1 MPRRQFIASP
11 PEGGL
16 PPQPSAPPALGG
28 GTTTVTAVQQ
38 PSIVAAPMAGRV
50 VAAPRRT
57 DMTDAGFQL
66 GGLAVRPAQFEAAP
80 TPAAAAQ
87 MAPPPP
93 PVFQPR
99 EYVPGLYMPQDRGG
113 YSEAQ
118 GAAFADQARQGSWH
132 ESQRQMEAARAAND
146 RQRSYDMQAST
157 PRMAD
162 MVQARRQALQAFQRN
177 SPPNVGS
184 QSEMARPQ
192 PTMTSAGPQRSSLF
206 GNGSGKAA
214 QVPTAG
220 DKQRKI
226 KSLGG
231 AVSAFGGK

>member
-1 MPRRQFIASP
+1 MASP
-11 PEGGL
+11 FTVPPYEGGL

-28 GTTTVTAVQQ
+28 GTTTVTAVRQ

-50 VAAPRRT
+50 IAAPKRT
-57 DMTDAGFQL
+57 DVTDAGFQL
-66 GGLAVRPAQFEAAP
+66 GGLATRPAQFEAAP

-87 MAPPPP
+87 MAPPP

-146 RQRSYDMQAST
+146 RQRAYDRQAST
-157 PRMAD
+157 PRMAET
-162 MVQARRQALQAFQRN
+162 VQARRQALQAFQRN
-177 SPPNVGS
+177 NPPNVGS

-192 PTMTSAGPQRSSLF
+192 PTLASSQPAQQKRSLF
-206 GNGSGKAA
+206 GNGSGKAT
-214 QVPTAG
+214 QRPTSA
-220 DKQRKI
+220 DKQKAI
-226 KSLGG
+226 GSLGG
-231 AVSAFGGK
+231 AASVFGGK